1 MIAFV
6 IRRLLQFIPVAFL
19 TSAILFV
26 GVRLAP
32 GDPAELLAGPDP
44 TPAVLVAIRH
54 RLGLDQS
61 IPVQFVL
68 WLKGLASGDLGNS
81 LVNGLPVGELLLQ
94 RVGATFELAVAGLIL
109 SLLFGGAL
117 GIAAG
122 LRPNSILDRVVAG
135 ISALSLSLPLFWV
148 GILLIML
155 FAVEFHWLPVAGRT
169 PFSAGVGPALAS
181 LVLPAITVAIGN
193 IPVIARFVR
202 NSVVD
207 MRRSDH
213 VRAAYAKGLPRAVV
227 VRDYIIRNSLIP
239 VVTVA
244 GIILGHLIGG
254 SAVVEI
260 VFSWPGIG
268 QLLVTALSNRDYS
281 VVEGAMIV
289 AVGSFLIANLLV
301 DILYGLLDPRIRAAY
316 ER

>member
-1 MIAFV
+1 MLSFV

-44 TPAVLVAIRH
+44 SPAVIAAIRH

-61 IPVQFVL
+61 IPVQFLL
-68 WLKGLASGDLGNS
+68 WLKGLATGELGSS
-81 LVNGLPVGELLLQ
+81 LVNGLPVSELLAQ
-94 RVGATFELAVAGLIL
+94 RIGATFELAAAGLLL
-109 SLLFGGAL
+109 SLLVGGAL
-117 GIAAG
+117 GVVAG
-122 LRPNSILDRVVAG
+122 LRPNSAVDRVVSA

-148 GILLIML
+148 GILLIMF
-155 FAVEFHWLPVAGRT
+155 FAVKLRWFPVAGRV
-169 PFSAGVGPALAS
+169 PFSAGVLPAFAS
-181 LVLPAITVAIGN
+181 LTLPAITVAIGN
-193 IPVIARFVR
+193 VPIIARFMR
-202 NSVVD
+202 NGVLE

-213 VRAAYAKGLPRAVV
+213 ARAALAKGLPIHVV
-227 VRDYIIRNSLIP
+227 VRDYVIRNSLIP

-244 GIILGHLIGG
+244 GIILGHLVGG

-289 AVGSFLIANLLV
+289 AVGSFLVANLLV